1 MNWIILVL
9 LFNGETV
16 SIPLEGKGTKEQ
28 CQAVAIE
35 VLKPVL
41 SKIKRIVC
49 VPAMGVV

>member
-1 MNWIILVL
+1 MNWIILIF
-9 LFNGETV
+9 LFNGELV

-28 CQAVAIE
+28 CQAIALE

-41 SKIKRIVC
+41 PEIKRIAC